1 METCL
6 AAEGLSVVRGMNKL
20 VKFGLHILSWNVGTA
35 SPPDDVG
42 DLLHLAGQSQEP
54 DMYVIGLQ
62 ELNSKLSSFLV
73 DLAFS
78 DPWTILF
85 TNSLAPLGYVKIT
98 SIRMQG
104 VLLLVFVKCSHL
116 PYIRD
121 LETNYTRT
129 GMFGYWGNKGGV
141 TVRLSVYGHL
151 ICFLNCHLPAHIEN
165 TSQRLDSFE
174 RILELQ
180 QFTGSRAETILN
192 HDLVFWFGDLN
203 FRIADHGL
211 HFIRET
217 ISKKCYH
224 LLWDKDQLNRA
235 KKTEPMLNGFL
246 EGELQ
251 FTPTYKFNLAS
262 TEYNMSGKKRKPAWT
277 DRILWRLKECSEAGG
292 SEPPT
297 SDPKKTISVILNT
310 YNSQMQYG
318 ISDHKPVVGTFSLEV
333 RMAGRPQAN
342 GIGMGTV
349 QESRPS
355 SEKCGWGQ
363 LWLDSLGGVRC
374 KTGFESV
381 VSWECHP
388 LGLLFQVGFRCHTDY
403 VTYLW
408 VKDDELMVSDDVYQ
422 VYLNGE
428 EIPSSGG
435 EFLLCYY
442 SSNME
447 TIVGVSCPFQIL
459 PECADG
465 QLEIGNGMDVSC
477 DNPAHGQMDTC

>member
-1 METCL
+1 
-6 AAEGLSVVRGMNKL
+6 
-20 VKFGLHILSWNVGTA
+20 
-35 SPPDDVG
+35 
-42 DLLHLAGQSQEP
+42 
-54 DMYVIGLQ
+54 MYVIGLQ
-62 ELNSKLSSFLV
+62 ELNSRLSSFLI

-129 GMFGYWGNKGGV
+129 GLFGYWGNKGGV
-141 TVRLSVYGHL
+141 AVRLSVYGHL
-151 ICFLNCHLPAHIEN
+151 ICLLNCHLPAHIEN

-180 QFTGSRAETILN
+180 QFTGSRAQTILE

-246 EGELQ
+246 EGELR

-262 TEYNMSGKKRKPAWT
+262 TEYDMSGKKRKPAWT
-277 DRILWRLKECSEAGG
+277 DRILWRLKKCPEAGG

-297 SDPKKTISVILNT
+297 SDPKKAISVILNT
-310 YNSQMQYG
+310 YDSQMQYG
-318 ISDHKPVVGTFSLEV
+318 ISDHKPVVGNFSLEFEKLIAQPLV
-333 RMAGRPQAN
+333 ELQPVGEWRPGHDAT
-342 GIGMGTV
+342 ISYRTL
-349 QESRPS
+349 EEYPS
-355 SEKCGWGQ
+355 STWD
-363 LWLDSLGGVRC
+363 WI
-374 KTGFESV
+374 
-381 VSWECHP
+381 
-388 LGLLFQVGFRCHTDY
+388 GLFKVGFRCHTDY

-408 VKDDELMVSDDVYQ
+408 VKDDELMVNDDVYQ

-428 EIPSSGG
+428 EVPSSGG
-435 EFLLCYY
+435 EFVLCYY

-447 TIVGVSCPFQIL
+447 TIVGVSCPFQVHAIKPGRMGSTIL
-459 PECADG
+459 QDS
-465 QLEIGNGMDVSC
+465 LGNL
-477 DNPAHGQMDTC
+477 